1 MSNSCSSSSFKMKAP
16 QISYL
21 KLSPSTS
28 MSPRN
33 FYVIWGASCNHILLP
48 SPATHFLL
56 SCSNGLCFNGVC
68 SAKLMGT
75 AIAGWIESSLTTRK
89 WESIWISSWEAAPVL
104 VPKESEMCALP
115 FAPLLNKTTVL
126 GRPPPPNFPSLFE
139 LISFFLPT
147 PLKCTHTCDLERERL

>member
-126 GRPPPPNFPSLFE
+126 GRPPPISPLYSSSFLFSY
-139 LISFFLPT
+139 LLP
-147 PLKCTHTCDLERERL
+147 